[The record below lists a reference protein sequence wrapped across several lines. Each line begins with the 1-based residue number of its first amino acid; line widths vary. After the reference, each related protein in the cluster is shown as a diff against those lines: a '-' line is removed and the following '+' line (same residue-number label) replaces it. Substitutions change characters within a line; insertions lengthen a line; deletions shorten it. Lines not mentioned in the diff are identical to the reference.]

1 MRHGLMY
8 QGSYEQNYDRLR
20 AGTTTF
26 LGTDGS
32 ERPLHSWPSEVDG
45 IKVGYMERSGKKFAA
60 VRVQFEDHD
69 LVLQNPVL
77 LDPHRHMAGK
87 RFAAEPTVIDDDSAS
102 TLLDD
107 AIRQNPEQTNELAR
121 LINRVNQVRRGNAP
135 R

>member
-1 MRHGLMY
+1 MY

-20 AGTTTF
+20 PGTTTF

-32 ERPLHSWPSEVDG
+32 ERPLQAWPSEVDG
-45 IKVGYMERSGKKFAA
+45 MKVGYMERSGKKFAA
-60 VRVQFEDHD
+60 VRIQFEDHD
-69 LVLQNPVL
+69 IVLQNPVL
-77 LDPHRHMAGK
+77 LDPMRHMASK

-121 LINRVNQVRRGNAP
+121 LINRVNQVRRGGAA